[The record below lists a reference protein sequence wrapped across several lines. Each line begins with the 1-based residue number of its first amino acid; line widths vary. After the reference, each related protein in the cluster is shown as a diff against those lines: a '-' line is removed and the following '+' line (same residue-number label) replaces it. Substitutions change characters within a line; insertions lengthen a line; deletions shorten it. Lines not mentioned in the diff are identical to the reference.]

1 MEGQAIPDDLRVC
14 SRCRVIKNVSSFY
27 KCGAISKKTGVRY
40 YSSLCKTC
48 HKNTVKE
55 TYYRQKNTGQQIELK
70 TPRRP
75 VVQTVLDFGVCE
87 TRAGNEYSDDQS
99 DETPI
104 DAVIMPSG
112 DHHDC
117 EN

>member
-27 KCGAISKKTGVRY
+27 KCGTVSKKTGNRY

-55 TYYRQKNTGQQIELK
+55 AYYRAKNTGQQIELK
-70 TPRRP
+70 TPKRP
-75 VVQTVLDFGVCE
+75 IAQVVLDFGICE
-87 TRAGNEYSDDQS
+87 TRAGNEDSDDQS
-99 DETPI
+99 NQRPVD
-104 DAVIMPSG
+104 
-112 DHHDC
+112 
-117 EN
+117 